1 VTPRVLAAVALATA
15 TAIAVAG
22 IALAP
27 RGEGETGAGRPGFAG
42 ALRPPGIPPADFA
55 LRDQDGEQVTLADVR
70 GEVAVV
76 TFLYSTCEDTCPLVA
91 QQIRGA
97 LDQLGR
103 DVPVMAFS
111 VDPAGDTP
119 RSARAFLA
127 EQRLT
132 GDWHFLLGDPAA
144 LQPVW
149 DAYGI
154 QPQAVREGGPDADH
168 GVSVVLL
175 DRQGRQRIGFPPDGL
190 TPEGLAADIARLQR
204 GEPPP
209 G

>member
-1 VTPRVLAAVALATA
+1 MHPRLLAAVALATA
-15 TAIAVAG
+15 AAILVAG

-27 RGEGETGAGRPGFAG
+27 RGEGDAGVGRAGFEG
-42 ALRPPGIPPADFA
+42 ALRPPGVPPADFA
-55 LRDQDGEQVTLADVR
+55 LRDQDGEPITLADVR

-91 QQIRGA
+91 QQIQGA

-103 DVPVMAFS
+103 DVPVLAFS
-111 VDPAGDTP
+111 VDPATDTR
-119 RSARAFLA
+119 RSARAFLLD
-127 EQRLT
+127 QRLT
-132 GDWHFLLGDPAA
+132 GDWHFLMGERAE

-154 QPQAVREGGPDADH
+154 QPQAVREGEPDLEH
-168 GVSVVLL
+168 SISVVLL
-175 DRQGRQRIGFPPDGL
+175 DGGGRQRIGFPHDQL
-190 TPEGLAADIARLQR
+190 TPERLAADIARLQR
-204 GEPPP
+204 G